1 MTYRRWTPEEK
12 IRIVLESLNT
22 NVGIAELCRKY
33 ALTPALFYHWR
44 EKFIEGGKQALTNSK
59 RNSGGGAFQAENQRL
74 KQLIGEL
81 TIANDAFKKILE
93 GEKGRW

>member
-1 MTYRRWTPEEK
+1 MAHRHWTSEEK

-22 NVGIAELCRKY
+22 NIGVADLCRKY
-33 ALTPALFYHWR
+33 AVNPVVFYAWK
-44 EKFIEGGKQALTNSK
+44 EKFIEGGKQALARS
-59 RNSGGGAFQAENQRL
+59 RRSEGEGGLQSENQRL

-93 GEKGRW
+93 GEKRRW

>member
-1 MTYRRWTPEEK
+1 MTRRHWTPDEK

-22 NVGIAELCRKY
+22 NIGTAELCRKY
-33 ALTPALFYHWR
+33 AVTPTLFNYWR
-44 EKFIEGGKQALTNSK
+44 TRFIEGGKQALAGSR
-59 RNSGGGAFQAENQRL
+59 RNGGGEVLQAENQRL

-93 GEKGRW
+93 GERRRW